1 MTVEELLAA
10 IQAILDEAM
19 TAAPEGAEGDPEL
32 TEAQVR
38 SIEDLERRLA
48 VRRQSDTTLQRA
60 RALAQPDRAG
70 QLPVGAGHNATR
82 KSRETLERAFDHYV
96 RTGQVNQ
103 DIVQLRAQGEG
114 VGSEGGFL
122 VPEGFRDKLV
132 DRTKAFGGLSNV
144 CEEMTTTDGRSIPW
158 PTSDDTANTG
168 EIVAEGGTFSSG
180 ADLVFGT
187 NDLGA
192 YKYMAGGGAST
203 PLRVP
208 VELAQDV
215 AYDLEGFISR
225 KLGERIGRIRAVHTV
240 RGSGVNEPLGI
251 VTGRTGVEGA
261 AAGTLPTYADILTWI
276 HSVDPS
282 YRQGGKCRWS
292 FNDNS
297 LKMIKSMTD
306 SHGDPLWK
314 KSTDGMGDS
323 VEQGSLEG
331 YPITIDQAFAD
342 RTAASDTIN
351 WGVFGD
357 LTEGYVVRN
366 VREVVLI
373 VNPWTRASNG
383 QVEYSAWARGDS
395 TQQNTSAYIAMTGF
409 VS

>member
-10 IQAILDEAM
+10 IQAIIDEA
-19 TAAPEGAEGDPEL
+19 TAAAPADAEPVM
-32 TEAQVR
+32 TEDQLSRMETLETSLATARR
-38 SIEDLERRLA
+38 SRTALER
-48 VRRQSDTTLQRA
+48 A
-60 RALAQPDRAG
+60 RTYAQPDRAG
-70 QLPVGAGHNATR
+70 QLPVGAGHRTAAG
-82 KSRETLERAFDHYV
+82 KAKDTLERAFDHYV
-96 RTGQVNQ
+96 RTGQVNA
-103 DIVQLRAQGEG
+103 DITQLRAQGEG

-122 VPEGFRDKLV
+122 VPDGFRDKLV
-132 DRTKAFGGLSNV
+132 DRTKSFGGLAQV
-144 CEEMTTTDGRSIPW
+144 TEELTTSDGRSIPW
-158 PTSDDTANTG
+158 PTSDDTANSG

-240 RGSGVNEPLGI
+240 RGTGVNEPLGI

-261 AAGTLPTYADILTWI
+261 AAGAAPTYADILTWI

-282 YRQGGKCRWS
+282 YRQGGQCRWA

-297 LKMIKSMTD
+297 LKMIKGMVD

-314 KSTDGMGDS
+314 RATDGMGDA
-323 VEQGSLEG
+323 VENGMLEG
-331 YPITIDQAFAD
+331 FPITIDQAFAD
-342 RTAASDTIN
+342 RTAASETIN

-357 LTEGYVVRN
+357 LREGYVVRN